1 MIVHGS
7 NNFTTSG
14 RKKKRIVSKKR
25 KAPEFKE
32 MKTNPLNNNFLQD
45 EWSRKVSEHKAAK
58 PFKLAPWTP
67 DRNLEFKKEISKQY
81 TISIPY
87 NKGAYQVIPADDIDK
102 IGK

>member
-7 NNFTTSG
+7 NNFTPSG
-14 RKKKRIVSKKR
+14 RKRKRFVSKR
-25 KAPEFKE
+25 KKSPEFKE
-32 MKTNPLNNNFLQD
+32 MKVDPLSKNFLQN
-45 EWSRKVSEHKAAK
+45 EWSKKVSEHKAK

>member
-7 NNFTTSG
+7 NNYSPSG
-14 RKKKRIVSKKR
+14 RKRKRITSKKKP
-25 KAPEFKE
+25 KAQFKE
-32 MKTNPLNNNFLQD
+32 MKSNPLNNNFLHA
-45 EWSRKVSEHKAAK
+45 EWSKKITEHKEK

-67 DRNLEFKKEISKQY
+67 DRNQEFKKEISKQY

-87 NKGAYQVIPADDIDK
+87 NKGAYQVIPVDDIDK